1 MLPLRLFASRRFSAG
16 NAAVFFLWGSAFG
29 AVFFMSQFLQSGLGY
44 GPLAAGLRLMP
55 WGATTIIV
63 PQLVGRSIGRF
74 GERPFVAGGMALHA
88 GSMAWIALAARPD
101 VAYLQLV
108 VPLVLSGAGVAM
120 SVPAAQS
127 AVLGAVEPQDIG
139 RASGA
144 FSTLRQLGGAF
155 GVAVLVAVFAGAGG
169 YGSRQAFTDGFVA
182 AIAAC
187 AGLAFAAALAGSALP
202 SRRPAPVLPTPQP
215 VHT

>member
-1 MLPLRLFASRRFSAG
+1 
-16 NAAVFFLWGSAFG
+16 
-29 AVFFMSQFLQSGLGY
+29 VFFMSQFLQNGLGY

-55 WGATTIIV
+55 WGATTVIV
-63 PQLVGRSIGRF
+63 PQLAGRLIGRF
-74 GERPFVAGGMALHA
+74 GERRFVVGGMSLNAA
-88 GSMAWIALAARPD
+88 CMVWIALVASPD
-101 VAYLQLV
+101 VSYWQIV

-120 SVPAAQS
+120 SLPAAQS

-169 YGSRQAFTDGFVA
+169 YGSAQEFTDGFVP

-187 AGLAFAAALAGSALP
+187 GGLAVAAALAGSALP
-202 SRRPAPVLPTPQP
+202 GKPRTRDLPTSAGPNTRSRPNDMQLTSLIQP
-215 VHT
+215 NKEST

>member
-1 MLPLRLFASRRFSAG
+1 
-16 NAAVFFLWGSAFG
+16 
-29 AVFFMSQFLQSGLGY
+29 
-44 GPLAAGLRLMP
+44 MP

-63 PQLVGRSIGRF
+63 PQLAGRSIGRF
-74 GERPFVAGGMALHA
+74 GERRFVVGGMSLHA
-88 GSMAWIALAARPD
+88 CSMVWIALVARPD
-101 VAYLQLV
+101 LAYAQLV

-120 SVPAAQS
+120 SLPAAQS

-155 GVAVLVAVFAGAGG
+155 GVAALVAVLAGAGG
-169 YGSRQAFTDGFVA
+169 YGSPQAFSDGFVA

-187 AGLAFAAALAGSALP
+187 AGLALAAALAGSALP
-202 SRRPAPVLPTPQP
+202 GRRPTSARVLDHDDFQLSLRGFRHMRMGLDHKED
-215 VHT
+215 V